1 MDRNLITPPSVVLA
15 AVVAGWIV
23 LVTPDPLDTYGFG
36 FGPSGTTAV
45 VVLAVL
51 LFSFAVTT
59 VFASRVGLVA
69 PLAFPLLSVTLL
81 TVWPDDG
88 GYRFILIGFL
98 TTFVV
103 GVIEC
108 EWRGLLAEWI
118 TRSGAIAAGVH
129 VFLALVIELLV
140 RVPSS
145 IVAFVAEISVP
156 YAVLIAGTIAAGA
169 VTLAVDHD
177 VYAPTLVLCGWLGVG
192 IRDTI
197 ARTGEPRLTGFNGIN
212 IYELG
217 PTPDYLFQL
226 SWLAVL
232 TVAVAAVERDLRRI
246 ADDAARDTPADT
258 HPPADDSNDRD

>member
-1 MDRNLITPPSVVLA
+1 VDRNLVTPPSVVLA

-23 LVTPDPLDTYGFG
+23 LLIPAPLDTYGFG

-69 PLAFPLLSVTLL
+69 PVVVPTL
-81 TVWPDDG
+81 TVALWTISSSE
-88 GYRFILIGFL
+88 GYTVVLLGFL
-98 TTFVV
+98 TTVVV

-118 TRSGAIAAGVH
+118 TRSGVIAAGVH

-140 RVPSS
+140 RVPGS
-145 IVAFVAEISVP
+145 IGSFMLVVGVSC
-156 YAVLIAGTIAAGA
+156 AVLIAGTVAAGA

-177 VYAPTLVLCGWLGVG
+177 VSLVLCGWLGVG

-197 ARTGEPRLTGFNGIN
+197 ARIGEPRLTGFDVLAPFR
-212 IYELG
+212 LG

-226 SWLAVL
+226 SGLAVL
-232 TVAVAAVERDLRRI
+232 TVAVAAVEWDLRRI
-246 ADDAARDTPADT
+246 ADDAARDPPADT
-258 HPPADDSNDRD
+258 HPPAGGSNDPD